1 MDYITDIIELYEA
14 DLYKVKRYEWALI
27 YVKEQTPEI
36 CMAAVQKNIYALQYV
51 KDLELKEQI
60 RLELNL

>member
-1 MDYITDIIELYEA
+1 
-14 DLYKVKRYEWALI
+14 
-27 YVKEQTPEI
+27 
-36 CMAAVQKNIYALQYV
+36 MAAVQKNIYALQYV